1 MAKTRRG
8 GNIRTW
14 MLPDYSPEEH
24 YLENFYRCHKAK
36 VYSYRCKFTKNY
48 GNKGYLI
55 QDEANKASLKTLM
68 LQTIKL
74 YLKDPSV
81 KNKLC
86 PNHAGRICDLSSK
99 DGLDFLKII
108 ANQIYVITFKKDN
121 KYGQQILLKSDYD
134 KNKVWYKRYWNK
146 VVKTAYPYL
155 TDENKEDYLKFITTF
170 ITRVYPNNQ
179 GLLTRM
185 SKTLIGDSQKTSE
198 PSQHGRNDKD
208 TVSPLHQN
216 FPTSSNGVPAAPPP
230 PPPRQS
236 HPPKESVP
244 SPRTKT
250 PLPSKLPKESVPS
263 PATKTPRPSTPPK
276 ESVPSPRTKTHA
288 PVEESPSKETTE
300 SLASLIEKNI
310 DTIVSHTPV
319 IVGELTIQIDNIQ
332 FTLICKLFGERYTQ
346 VGILGHDGTTYSF
359 FWVYPSKSELGLWRL
374 AGRYQGAWDKL
385 TDERGK
391 YKNYHLGDYVQTTL
405 VHLDLQKF
413 INEHIENIEIVT
425 SDVSPEITDKLNRTM
440 IQRDD
445 YKLITPYPLNR
456 LQLHMFDTFSE
467 GNNKSVFDPL
477 ERAIHDPN
485 NLRYPFPFVF
495 MSLVKPEIW
504 SRRYDFQCGHPV
516 DLDRLNRF
524 SEILSEIYDV
534 SFVDDGVDY
543 TNSFENIINVTGKI
557 YKVVLT
563 QKSEINPAYL
573 TFDINDYE
581 MDESKPEKIL
591 KVNPQTDILPSVIL
605 YFMKVS
611 MVCSNIESV
620 KYRPF
625 TIKRICKKEKHFM
638 PIFLTIPEA
647 KVNLFGIYDKYIN
660 AGNYICKLF
669 DYKKQCQSSEHKYQC
684 TPGSD
689 DSVGYVYVGTRYDNL
704 FPYNILNLG

>member
-68 LQTIKL
+68 HQTIKL

-216 FPTSSNGVPAAPPP
+216 FPTSSNGVPAG
-230 PPPRQS
+230 
-236 HPPKESVP
+236 
-244 SPRTKT
+244 T
-250 PLPSKLPKESVPS
+250 P
-263 PATKTPRPSTPPK
+263 TPTTPHPPK

-332 FTLICKLFGERYTQ
+332 FTLICKLLFGERYTQ

-374 AGRYQGAWDKL
+374 AGRYQEAWDKL

-425 SDVSPEITDKLNRTM
+425 SDVSPEINEKVNRF
-440 IQRDD
+440 IPQRDKS
-445 YKLITPYPLNR
+445 KLITPYYDNMLF
-456 LQLHMFDTFSE
+456 LGAFDQRTRNTNSHL
-467 GNNKSVFDPL
+467 FDPL
-477 ERAIHDPN
+477 YRAIHDPN

-620 KYRPF
+620 KYSPF